1 MAAMVLLLIT
11 SCNKVENKM
20 ESMIPDDAAV
30 VAKINVP
37 SLISNL
43 KVEIKD
49 GKIVLPE
56 KFAKMLEENGE
67 DFSKDADKLV
77 NAGIDFTSSIYVFM
91 PDAKEGA
98 LVALVPVSDPDKL
111 KKYLSEEEK
120 ATFESKD
127 GMELAAMGETAYA
140 IRDGILIVTNGF
152 SGKDPATVINGFASL
167 SKNMGDNA
175 SIARALDADDDIN
188 VYVNT
193 KKMKDLAGSQM
204 DRMGKNSDM
213 AKSMLDLMDIK
224 CSAMHINFADNDW
237 NYSIENEVDD
247 NSDYMKLVNSITTKP
262 SAELLAFMPKA
273 DNMAVLNLNL
283 DAEGILNLDM
293 VKAVIGEMSEDPQM
307 AQFIEAIKSVKGP
320 VTVGV
325 ASTSFNPEDVDGAL
339 AFKCGKSK
347 ELIDQL
353 KQMFPA
359 SFYTQNGDE
368 YVLNDQVEGFN
379 ATLGVKGDVVYIKM
393 THKNYTEN
401 MASVGEAKDVI
412 ADAMMGCFLTLSVDK
427 MQLQLAIDGKNVK
440 QGNIKMWVKE
450 DGKKL
455 SPLDALTFFALLTK
469 QAGV

>member
-1 MAAMVLLLIT
+1 MVLLLIT

-30 VAKINVP
+30 VVKINLP

-56 KFAKMLEENGE
+56 KFAKMLEEKGE
-67 DFSKDADKLV
+67 DFNKDADKLV
-77 NAGIDFTSSIYVFM
+77 KAGIDFTSSIYFFM
-91 PDAKEGA
+91 PDVKEGSIVT
-98 LVALVPVSDPDKL
+98 LIPVSNPDKL
-111 KKYLSEEEK
+111 KKFISEEEK

-127 GMELAAMGETAYA
+127 GLELASKGETAYA
-140 IRDGILIVTNGF
+140 IKDGILIVTNGF
-152 SGKDPATVINGFASL
+152 AEKDPAKVVNGFVSL
-167 SKNMGDNA
+167 KKNMGDNA

-188 VYVNT
+188 VYVDT
-193 KKMKDLAGSQM
+193 KKMKESVGVQM
-204 DRMGKNSDM
+204 GTYGDM

-224 CSAMHINFADNDW
+224 CSALHLNFADNDW
-237 NYSIENEVDD
+237 SYRVENEVDD
-247 NSDYMKLVNSITTKP
+247 NSDFMKLVKSVTTKP

-293 VKAVIGEMSEDPQM
+293 VKAMLGEVSSEPQM
-307 AQFIEAIKSVKGP
+307 AQFIDVIKSVKGP

-347 ELIDQL
+347 ELIEQL
-353 KQMFPA
+353 KQMFPS

-401 MASVGEAKDVI
+401 MASIGEAKDLI
-412 ADAMMGCFLTLSVDK
+412 GGAMLGCFVTLSVDK

-440 QGNIKMWVKE
+440 QGDVKMWVKE

-455 SPLDALTFFALLTK
+455 SPLDALTFFELLTK
-469 QAGV
+469 KVGI